1 MYHVLTHKPK
11 NPYCKSCR
19 RAMMIENTT
28 YTGLFNNTSTKC
40 GQLVTADHVV
50 STNDSMLGIAGI
62 RDILVI
68 KDA

>member
-1 MYHVLTHKPK
+1 MVEKRKIAGSYKK
-11 NPYCKSCR
+11 
-19 RAMMIENTT
+19 
-28 YTGLFNNTSTKC
+28 TSKIW

-50 STNDSMLGIAGI
+50 STKDNLLGIDGS